1 MKTDSLSVVLEFE
14 KVLPKRV
21 RMGYLSYDVREFIP
35 APLRCF
41 KCQRMGHTAGQCK
54 GKQRCARCGGEH
66 EYGKCGQDTKVK
78 CCNCG
83 GEHSGAFGGCPV
95 QRQAREV
102 QKYKV
107 TNQVS
112 YADAAKK

>member
-1 MKTDSLSVVLEFE
+1 
-14 KVLPKRV
+14 
-21 RMGYLSYDVREFIP
+21 MGYLSCDVREFIP
-35 APLRCF
+35 APLPCF
-41 KCQRMGHTAGQCK
+41 KCQRMGHTAGQCE
-54 GKQRCARCGGEH
+54 GKLRCAGEH
-66 EYGKCGQDTKVK
+66 EYGKCGQDTKIR

-83 GEHSGAFGGCPV
+83 GEHSAAYGGSPV

-112 YADAAKK
+112 YRDAGKK